1 MTTVFEVFRQV
12 RKEEA
17 GCVNI
22 QFVSMS
28 TVVKA
33 ATSAEAMAIAVA
45 KFPNRRPEL
54 AVQPVEVPVG
64 LHG

>member
-12 RKEEA
+12 RKEEP

-28 TVVKA
+28 TVIEA
-33 ATSAEAMAIAVA
+33 ATSAEAMAVAVA
-45 KFPNRRPEL
+45 KFPKRRTEL
-54 AVQPVEVPVG
+54 ALQPVEVPVG